1 MFRWVSC
8 PSFLRNIFANINPV
22 FFSSTKMTLYA
33 PYQQGMRVGQGYL
46 LLLRLLERSLFATT
60 DRVYKFNS
68 YTGRLCIET
77 ADKIAK
83 DLGFRVVNYMGAFG
97 AHEIV
102 NPKTKQIVTWNSG
115 SVEKLR

>member
-1 MFRWVSC
+1 
-8 PSFLRNIFANINPV
+8 
-22 FFSSTKMTLYA
+22 
-33 PYQQGMRVGQGYL
+33 MRVGQGCL

-60 DRVYKFNS
+60 DSVYKFNS
-68 YTGRLCIET
+68 YTQRLCIET
-77 ADKIAK
+77 AAVVTEHSEKDKIAK
-83 DLGFRVVNYMGAFG
+83 DSGFRAVNHMGAFG